1 MEVGGEAREDALR
14 GAGAR
19 GPEVHGTEPRGPAA
33 GQDAQ
38 DLHRGSSETER
49 VVDTIFGVLP
59 YGLLVVCV
67 LASLLLGPVQEQ
79 PLRVLPVL
87 GLSLAAGAWTALV
100 FARHRGGRGSA
111 ARRGLDVLVLLLLAA
126 ALVLIAPWFG
136 VFAFLGYLYSYE
148 LLVSPWRYVGVAV
161 TSATMAVSYLG
172 GIERVLAGHWALW
185 LGITVVSTVLAAIF
199 YRLVEAMDLQLD
211 EQRRAVARLAE
222 SNRRLE
228 AALAEN
234 AQLHA
239 QLLVQARE
247 AGVQQERERLARE
260 IHDTLAQDLAGI
272 LTQLQG
278 LEGSLE
284 DTAATRRRVGIAAG
298 LAREGLVEARRSV
311 RGVGP
316 ALLASTQLPLAVEGT
331 ARRWAAH
338 HGAEIDPRVVGDPRA
353 LREDIEAAVLRG
365 VQEALANVAA
375 HARAQHVGLTL
386 TYMDDLV
393 TLDVRDDGIGFDPAR
408 TAVGGPAP
416 DPAAVGGSAPDPVAE
431 RTGEEGR
438 GVEVGHRP
446 GEDAVAAEDGHGY
459 GLTGMRRRVQRL
471 AGHVVIESAPG
482 EGTAVA
488 ISLPAIPAEGLAQGP
503 TETRGGEGR

>member
-1 MEVGGEAREDALR
+1 MEVGGEASEAALR

-19 GPEVHGTEPRGPAA
+19 ESELRGVEPGGTEPRGSAA
-33 GQDAQ
+33 RHAAPDPH
-38 DLHRGSSETER
+38 LGSGETER
-49 VVDTIFGVLP
+49 IVGTILGVLP

-67 LASLLLGPVQEQ
+67 LASLLLGPAQER

-87 GLSLAAGAWTALV
+87 ALSLAAGAWTALV
-100 FARHRGGRGSA
+100 IARHRAGRGSA
-111 ARRGLDVLVLLLLAA
+111 ARRALDVLVLQLLAA
-126 ALVLIAPWFG
+126 ALVLLAPWFA

-148 LLVSPWRYVGVAV
+148 LLGSPWRYLGVAV
-161 TSATMAVSYLG
+161 TSATMAVTYLG
-172 GIERVLAGHWALW
+172 GIDRVLTGHWALW
-185 LGITVVSTVLAAIF
+185 LGVTVVSTVMAAIF
-199 YRLVEAMDLQLD
+199 YRLVDAMDLQLD
-211 EQRRAVARLAE
+211 EQRRALARIAE

-228 AALAEN
+228 SALAEN

-278 LEGSLE
+278 VEDTLE
-284 DTAATRRRVGIAAG
+284 DSAATRRRVGIAAG

-331 ARRWAAH
+331 ARRWAAR

-353 LREDIEAAVLRG
+353 LREDIETAVLRG
-365 VQEALANVAA
+365 VQEGLANVAA

-393 TLDVRDDGIGFDPAR
+393 TLDVRDDGIGFDPTR
-408 TAVGGPAP
+408 IGVGDSEPE
-416 DPAAVGGSAPDPVAE
+416 PAADG
-431 RTGEEGR
+431 TGEEGFGAEAGR
-438 GVEVGHRP
+438 RP
-446 GEDAVAAEDGHGY
+446 GDDAVAAEDGHGY

-471 AGHVVIESAPG
+471 AGHVAIESAPG
-482 EGTAVA
+482 EGTVVA
-488 ISLPAIPAEGLAQGP
+488 ISLPAIPAEGP
-503 TETRGGEGR
+503 TEARGGEGS